1 MRRTTISG
9 LLCSAALVATL
20 AFGLAPQAGF
30 AKTATPEKPA
40 KEVNFNP
47 KTVGTFA
54 GAFLAAR
61 TADIDRDYATAIP
74 LYRKALEFDPANS
87 ELRQR
92 LMIASLLNGDFDE
105 GAKLAN
111 GLKSDL
117 VVERV
122 TTVVRALNAIKT
134 KNYKDARTVLTYNGA
149 NDLDKM
155 VNTLLMAWADFGAGN
170 KTKALDDVSAM
181 KGPGWIQIFQR
192 YNAGNLALLAGKNDL
207 ARKHF
212 TDAITDREGGA
223 TASDTYMRAVF
234 ALATLEANLGNKQK
248 AYDVIAIGD
257 EFAPNYAPL
266 KALRE
271 QIEKSRKLPQQVNNA
286 AEGAASVMFSIA
298 AALNREGAEEIVTL
312 YLQTSRALDAKSA
325 DTLIMLGGLA
335 ESMEKPQ
342 LAIDYYR
349 EVPKSSPMH
358 RISQLQLGLT
368 LSQTDKIA
376 ESRKHLKDL
385 LDADPQDIRSY
396 LAYGSV
402 LSEAKD
408 YKEMAKTYDK
418 AVEVIGETPKRN
430 DWSIF
435 FQRAIAYERLKEW
448 AKAEPNFKQAL
459 KLNPD
464 QPQVLNYLGYS
475 WVDRNENLAEAMTMI
490 ERAVELRP
498 NDGYIVDSLG
508 WAHYRLGEF
517 DKAVSELERAVE
529 LRAGD
534 PTINDHLGDA
544 YWRVGR
550 KIEAVYQWNRALT
563 GESDDVDKAVVQ
575 QKIENGLPEL
585 NKDGK
590 PPVAAESKAEK
601 TL

>member
-1 MRRTTISG
+1 MRRTMISG

-20 AFGLAPQAGF
+20 ALGLAPQAGF

-40 KEVNFNP
+40 KEVTFNP

-74 LYRKALEFDPANS
+74 LYRKALEFDPANGD
-87 ELRQR
+87 LRQR

-111 GLKSDL
+111 GLKSDM

-122 TTVVRALNAIKT
+122 TTIVRALNAIKT

-155 VNTLLMAWADFGAGN
+155 VNTLLMAWADYGAGN

-181 KGPGWIQIFQR
+181 KGPGWVQIFQR
-192 YNAGNLALLAGKNDL
+192 YNAGNLALLAGKTDV

-234 ALATLEANLGNKQK
+234 ALATLEANVGNKQK

-286 AEGAASVMFSIA
+286 TEGAASVMFSIA

-312 YLQTSRALDAKSA
+312 YLQVSRALDAKSA

-349 EVPKSSPMH
+349 QVPKSSPMH

-368 LSQTDKIA
+368 LSQTAKIS
-376 ESRKHLKDL
+376 ESRQHLKAL
-385 LDADPQDIRSY
+385 LDADPQDVRSY

-418 AVEVIGETPKRN
+418 AAEVIGEAPKRN

-435 FQRAIAYERLKEW
+435 FQRAIAYERLKQW
-448 AKAEPNFKQAL
+448 DKAEPNFKKAL
-459 KLNPD
+459 ALNPD

-475 WVDRNENLAEAMTMI
+475 WVDRNQNLTEAMTMI
-490 ERAVELRP
+490 ERAVQLRP

-517 DKAVSELERAVE
+517 DKAVNELERAVE

-563 GESDDVDKAVVQ
+563 GQSDDVDKAVVQ
-575 QKIENGLPEL
+575 QKIEGGLPAL
-585 NKDGK
+585 TKDGK
-590 PPVAAESKAEK
+590 PPVAAESTAEK